1 MWIGKYLAIMKTWL
15 QKGAYVS
22 KAIQLAH
29 SFHINFDKFA
39 IQALGGTMN
48 GGPLIDSHHSLTE
61 HF

>member
-1 MWIGKYLAIMKTWL
+1 MKTWL

-39 IQALGGTMN
+39 MQASGGTMN
-48 GGPLIDSHHSLTE
+48 GGPLIDSYHSLTE